1 MTYPFAVEA
10 SVAAVRE
17 RPAISGRAPTKR
29 KLGLW
34 PVLILSL
41 LAHLVVL
48 YLISHHRK
56 SETKPPPTIETVS
69 ITMLAP
75 ENPQAVQPEP
85 PTPAPPQETK
95 VKPVVQQTP
104 EPVRSTAP
112 STMPVVEATPAPSPP
127 VQTTQATPSPTVT
140 EPRFDAAYLNNPAP
154 VYPNM
159 SRRLRETGMVQLRV
173 RVDSTGLP
181 TDVVLAKSCGYSRLD
196 DAALAAVRR
205 WKFQPAMRD
214 GTAIEATVVVPVE
227 FSLEKMHS

>member
-1 MTYPFAVEA
+1 MTYPFAVET
-10 SVAAVRE
+10 SVAAARE
-17 RPAISGRAPTKR
+17 KPAFSGRVPIKR

-48 YLISHHRK
+48 YFISHHSK
-56 SETKPPPTIETVS
+56 SETKPPPIMETVS

-75 ENPQAVQPEP
+75 ETQAIQPEP
-85 PTPAPPQETK
+85 PTPEPPRESK

-112 STMPVVEATPAPSPP
+112 STMPVAETTPAPSPP
-127 VQTTQATPSPTVT
+127 VQTTQAAPSPIVT

-173 RVDSTGLP
+173 RVDSAGLP
-181 TDVVLAKSCGYSRLD
+181 TNVVLAKSCGYSRLD

-205 WKFQPAMRD
+205 WKFQPATRD
-214 GTAIEATVVVPVE
+214 GVAIEATVVVPIE